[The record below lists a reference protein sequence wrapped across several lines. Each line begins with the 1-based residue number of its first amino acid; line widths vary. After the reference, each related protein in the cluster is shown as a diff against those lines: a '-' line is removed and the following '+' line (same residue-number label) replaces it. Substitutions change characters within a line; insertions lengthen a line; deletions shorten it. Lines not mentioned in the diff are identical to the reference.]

1 MKKKILMALS
11 MLAVAAVAVGGTVAY
26 YTAADDSAVT
36 FTTGNVAIELNDE
49 LDGETIKLMPNNNEK
64 AAPNY
69 TITNTGDEN
78 AYVWLKVSVPKELA
92 AETAADNVIHWNIP
106 GAYWYGYHTTAKYYQ
121 SVGLDAPVA
130 DEDTWKVQ
138 DTVVEGDYEVTYLLY
153 TGAIEPDEETNIGVS
168 YVYLDQRVDKIDGK
182 YVMVKNG
189 VVEVLDGVDLT
200 ETTIKVEAY
209 GIQENKFTSV
219 EEAFAAFQ
227 AQYPEGRPTSFEE

>member
-26 YTAADDSAVT
+26 YTAADDSSVT
-36 FTTGNVAIELNDE
+36 FTTGNVAIELNDD
-49 LDGETIKLMPNNNEK
+49 LNGETIKLMPNNNEK

-106 GAYWYGYHTTAKYYQ
+106 GAYWYGNHTNSKYWVEGQ
-121 SVGLDAPVA
+121 TEAVA
-130 DEDTWKVQ
+130 AEKTWKVQ
-138 DTVVEGDYEVTYLLY
+138 DSVEEGDYEVTYLLY
-153 TGAIEPDEETNIGVS
+153 TGAIAKGETTNIGVS

-189 VVEVLDGVDLT
+189 VVEVLDGVDLK